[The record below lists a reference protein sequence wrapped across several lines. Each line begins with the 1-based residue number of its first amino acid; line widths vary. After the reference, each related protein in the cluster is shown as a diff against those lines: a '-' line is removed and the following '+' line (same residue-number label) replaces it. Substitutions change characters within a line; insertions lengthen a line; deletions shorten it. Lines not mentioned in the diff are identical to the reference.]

1 MFETWGNSEI
11 PLPKELAP
19 NGEKLWSY
27 VHVQLQVPWFYVEV
41 EHRDEDLKWAST
53 YFLSSVAQLQGLVT
67 DSAIVITA
75 VHVVMPKHLN
85 QSDCWQMQRLKRIMR
100 GRRKTPEG
108 TQQIS
113 IYVLYDER
121 QVYDPALQSHE
132 KLEHIELLFEFP
144 ASPSD

>member
-27 VHVQLQVPWFYVEV
+27 VHVQLQASWFYVEV
-41 EHRDEDLKWAST
+41 EHRDQDLRWAST
-53 YFLSSVAQLQGLVT
+53 YFLSSLAQIQSLAN
-67 DSAIVITA
+67 DAAIVITA

-100 GRRKTPEG
+100 GHSKTSEG
-108 TQQIS
+108 AKQIT

-121 QVYDPALQSHE
+121 QVYDPTLQPHE
-132 KLEHIELLFEFP
+132 KLEHIELLFEAP
-144 ASPSD
+144 A